1 MERFA
6 PLYAPMPE
14 DGASLRP
21 EARSIMAIKVIVE
34 LRAKAGMRDEVLEL
48 LVSHVPDE
56 PVPGYLGS
64 TRYEVIDD
72 PDLVVE
78 IAEWE
83 SPEARLA
90 SMQAMA
96 DDPTF
101 TRLLG
106 LLAAPFRATIIRELP

>member
-1 MERFA
+1 
-6 PLYAPMPE
+6 
-14 DGASLRP
+14 
-21 EARSIMAIKVIVE
+21 MAIKVIVE
-34 LRAKAGMRDEVLEL
+34 LRAKPGLRDELEEL

-64 TRYEVIDD
+64 SRYEAVDD
-72 PDLVVE
+72 PDLLVE

-96 DDPTF
+96 DSPAYI
-101 TRLLG
+101 RLPQ